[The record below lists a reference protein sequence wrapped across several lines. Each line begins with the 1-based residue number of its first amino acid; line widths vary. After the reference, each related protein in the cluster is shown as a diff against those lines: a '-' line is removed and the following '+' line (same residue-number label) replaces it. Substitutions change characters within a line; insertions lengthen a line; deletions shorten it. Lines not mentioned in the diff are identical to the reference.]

1 MSRPPFLRQK
11 TAAPDRSG
19 PARRLRRLCA
29 GGLATALGLTLLAA
43 TPAAVSAAETT
54 ATSTLTGRDVGA
66 QRLATTFAA
75 RDVSNWSLAPD
86 TGFLF
91 SAHVEAVGGQDNA
104 GAVAAFESKLGRKL
118 DAHRVFAR
126 WDDPLSSGIVA
137 GDITRGRIPILSIRP
152 QRKDGSTLSWGSIAA
167 GTHDANI
174 RSQADAIGALAAP
187 VILTLH
193 HEPDQI
199 MHGTA
204 AEFVAAWRH
213 YVTVFRDR
221 GVTNVAWNWIMTP
234 SSFKTPPIGPGANAL
249 YPGDDFVDWISLDPY
264 NWFGCMP
271 NGPTAWRPLREMVL
285 PFVTWA
291 EPHGKPLMLAEWA
304 SAEDAARP
312 TRKAEWFAEAAVTLQ
327 EFTKI
332 KALSYYE
339 GVGKCP
345 WWSGSSAPAE
355 LAFGELASSVRAHG
369 RTNALL
375 TPSTNLGPA
384 PLAVTFDA
392 SRSTGQGHLTGT
404 GVTHWHLDFG
414 DGSTPVDGIGP
425 LPSEWVHTYAAG
437 NHLAQ
442 LTVSD
447 ALGGANTDAR
457 WVKVAGKP
465 IVTASETDISDTS
478 AALHTWVNPQGLA
491 AQVTVEWRKGE
502 VYTEHEDFDLP
513 PGGTKQLDVIA
524 GALEPGSRIF
534 WRVRATSAAGTT
546 VSPERSFSTWG
557 PPEATTQAPN
567 NVTSTSATLYAVVA
581 PHALPTEYWF
591 EWWRTSPEHQL
602 TPRGTVPSASSSW
615 VSKTLTGL
623 TPGTVYR
630 YRAVAQNSAGI
641 AYGSEKQFT
650 SRP

>member
-1 MSRPPFLRQK
+1 
-11 TAAPDRSG
+11 
-19 PARRLRRLCA
+19 
-29 GGLATALGLTLLAA
+29 LLAA
-43 TPAAVSAAETT
+43 IPSAVSVAGAT
-54 ATSTLTGRDVGA
+54 ATSTLTGRAVGA
-66 QRLATTFAA
+66 QRLATTFTA
-75 RDVSNWSLAPD
+75 RDVSNWNLAPD

-104 GAVAAFESKLGRKL
+104 GAVAAFEAKLGRKL

-126 WDDPLSSGIVA
+126 WDDPLASGIVA

-167 GTHDANI
+167 GSHDANI
-174 RSQADAIGALAAP
+174 RSQADAIGALGAP

-271 NGPTAWRPLREMVL
+271 NGPTAWRPLREMVA
-285 PFVTWA
+285 PFAAWA

-304 SAEDAARP
+304 SAEDPARP
-312 TRKAEWFAEAAVTLQ
+312 TRKAEWFAEAGVTLQ

-339 GVGKCP
+339 GVGKCS
-345 WWSGSSAPAE
+345 WWSGSSVPAQQ
-355 LAFGELASSVRAHG
+355 AYGDLASSVRAHG
-369 RTNALL
+369 RTMALL

-392 SRSTGQGHLTGT
+392 SRSTGQAHVTGT

-414 DGSTPVDGIGP
+414 DGSTPADGTGP
-425 LPSEWVHTYAAG
+425 LPSNWVHTYAPG
-437 NHLAQ
+437 NYLAQ

-447 ALGGANTDAR
+447 ALGGANTDGR
-457 WVKVAGKP
+457 WIKVAGKP

-491 AQVTVEWRKGE
+491 AQVTVEWRKGA

-513 PGGTKQLDVIA
+513 PGGTEQLDVIA

-557 PPEATTQAPN
+557 PPEATTQAPTG
-567 NVTSTSATLYAVVA
+567 VTSTSANLYAVVA

-591 EWWRTSPEHQL
+591 EWWRTSPEHQV
-602 TPRGTVPSASSSW
+602 TSRGTVPSGSSSW

-630 YRAVAQNSAGI
+630 YRAVAQNSAGT

>member
-1 MSRPPFLRQK
+1 MSPSAYRRQN
-11 TAAPDRSG
+11 AVAPSRSVQTWG
-19 PARRLRRLCA
+19 RRRAYA
-29 GGLATALGLTLLAA
+29 GALVAIVALTVGTQA
-43 TPAAVSAAETT
+43 SAAAAADSAAMST
-54 ATSTLTGRDVGA
+54 ASGRDVGA
-66 QRLATTFAA
+66 QRLAKQMSA
-75 RDVSNWSLAPD
+75 RDVSGWTLAPD

-104 GAVAAFESKLGRKL
+104 GAVAAFEAKLGRKL
-118 DAHRVFAR
+118 DAHWVFAR

-174 RSQADAIGALAAP
+174 RSQADAIAALSAP
-187 VILTLH
+187 IILTLH

-199 MHGTA
+199 NHGTA

-213 YVTVFRDR
+213 YVSIFRAR

-234 SSFKTPPIGPGANAL
+234 SSFRTPPIGPGANAL
-249 YPGDDFVDWISLDPY
+249 YPGDDVVDWISLDPY
-264 NWFGCMP
+264 NWYGCMP
-271 NGPTAWRPLREMVL
+271 NGPTAWRPLREMVT
-285 PFVTWA
+285 PFAAWA

-304 SAEDAARP
+304 SAEDPARA

-327 EFTKI
+327 EFAKI
-332 KALSYYE
+332 KAVSYYE

-345 WWSGSSAPAE
+345 WWSGSSASSQ
-355 LAFGELASSVRAHG
+355 LAFGDLASGVRAHG
-369 RTNALL
+369 RTMAML
-375 TPSTNLGPA
+375 TPSTNLGPT
-384 PLAVTFDA
+384 PLSVTFDT
-392 SRSTGQGHLTGT
+392 SRSTGQGHVTGT

-414 DGSTPVDGIGP
+414 DGSTPADGTGP
-425 LPSEWVHTYAAG
+425 LPSNWVHTYAAG
-437 NHLAQ
+437 SYLAQ

-457 WVKVAGKP
+457 GIKVAGKP
-465 IVTASETDISDTS
+465 IITASETDISDT
-478 AALHTWVNPQGLA
+478 AAQLHTWVNPQGLA

-502 VYTEHEDFDLP
+502 VYTEHQDFDLP
-513 PGGTKQLDVIA
+513 PGGTKQLDVTA
-524 GALEPGSRIF
+524 GALDPGTRIF

-546 VSPERSFSTWG
+546 VTPERSFSTWG
-557 PPEATTQAPN
+557 PPEATTQAPGD
-567 NVTSTSATLYAVVA
+567 VTSTSAVLYAVVA

-591 EWWRTSPEHQL
+591 EWWRTSPDHQV
-602 TPRGTVPSASSSW
+602 TSRGVVPQSSSSW

-630 YRAVAQNSAGI
+630 YRAVAQNSAGT
-641 AYGSEKQFT
+641 AYGAEMQFT